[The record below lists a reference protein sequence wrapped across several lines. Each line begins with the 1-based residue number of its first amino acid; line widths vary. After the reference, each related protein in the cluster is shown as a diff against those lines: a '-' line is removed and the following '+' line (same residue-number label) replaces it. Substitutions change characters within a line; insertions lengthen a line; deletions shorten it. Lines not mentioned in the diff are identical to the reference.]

1 MRKLVAVLAVAAA
14 WALLVHPVARAG
26 TPLPEAE
33 PNNTFGTAN
42 LIARSLFNPT
52 GSVSILGTLSPGD
65 VDYFEVPLLAG
76 DFFAAHLVIA
86 PGSFN
91 NATALGIF
99 DPGANLVAYD
109 LYAPNVLSGLIP
121 SNGGWRVA
129 VTGYPDVGSVFL
141 GDDGVPFNGTHPQS
155 VNYLLTLSLVPVPEP
170 GGMVALA
177 TGIVGLL
184 GYSMRRRRV
193 S

>member
-1 MRKLVAVLAVAAA
+1 
-14 WALLVHPVARAG
+14 
-26 TPLPEAE
+26 
-33 PNNTFGTAN
+33 
-42 LIARSLFNPT
+42 
-52 GSVSILGTLSPGD
+52 
-65 VDYFEVPLLAG
+65 
-76 DFFAAHLVIA
+76 
-86 PGSFN
+86 
-91 NATALGIF
+91 
-99 DPGANLVAYD
+99 
-109 LYAPNVLSGLIP
+109 
-121 SNGGWRVA
+121 
-129 VTGYPDVGSVFL
+129 PDVGSVFL

>member
-1 MRKLVAVLAVAAA
+1 MRRFKAVLAVVAVCVFAVYPA
-14 WALLVHPVARAG
+14 ARAG
-26 TPLPEAE
+26 TPLPEVE
-33 PNNTFGTAN
+33 PNNTFGTAQ
-42 LIARSLFNPT
+42 LIARSLFIPT
-52 GSVSILGTLSPGD
+52 GSVSILGKITPGD

-76 DFFAAHLVIA
+76 DFFAAHLVMA

-99 DPGANLVAYD
+99 NPGANLVAYD
-109 LYAPNVLSGLIP
+109 LYAPNVLAGLVP
-121 SNGGWRVA
+121 SSGGWRVA
-129 VTGYPDVGSVFL
+129 VTGYPDVGSIFL

-170 GGMVALA
+170 GGIIALA
-177 TGIVGLL
+177 TGIAGLF
-184 GYSMRRRRV
+184 GYSVRRRRV